1 MSPKWEMIF
10 TPLPPLPPHSLQPL
24 KKKKSDS
31 FQIPL
36 VRACSATRQ
45 SDVRENQIKNN
56 LILLSKNKTS
66 RIIAS
71 YRRYHRS
78 FHLLSPL
85 VFTVTDLSRTRKAIS
100 KLEKMQVS
108 NILQQLALHP
118 QTPQLNDSFALPVY
132 LRSFRFTKNSQP
144 FSNSYFV
151 PC

>member
-1 MSPKWEMIF
+1 MGNDFHP
-10 TPLPPLPPHSLQPL
+10 TTTLPPILSNPSK

-45 SDVRENQIKNN
+45 SDVRQNQIKYN

-66 RIIAS
+66 KIIAS

-108 NILQQLALHP
+108 KMLQQLALHP
-118 QTPQLNDSFALPVY
+118 RLP
-132 LRSFRFTKNSQP
+132 S
-144 FSNSYFV
+144 
-151 PC
+151 

>member
-1 MSPKWEMIF
+1 METDLTFHFSLYICIYIMSPKWEMIF
-10 TPLPPLPPHSLQPL
+10 TLLPPSPPSSPTPQK

-45 SDVRENQIKNN
+45 SDVRRNQIKYN

-66 RIIAS
+66 KIIAS

-108 NILQQLALHP
+108 KMLQQLALHP
-118 QTPQLNDSFALPVY
+118 RLP
-132 LRSFRFTKNSQP
+132 S
-144 FSNSYFV
+144 
-151 PC
+151 